1 MEDVVDLAALADT
14 HLDAV
19 IAAMAGPSA
28 APRPD
33 QRIAVRALVAERS
46 RVLVVQATGWGK
58 SAVYWAATSALR
70 STGAGP
76 TLVISPLLALMRD
89 QITAASRAGLV
100 AVTVNSSNRDDW
112 DDTLDAV
119 AGGGVDVV
127 LISPERLANPEFA
140 ARSAGLLDDAGLIV
154 IDEAHCISDWGF
166 DFRPDYQRISRLL
179 TAGRDTPV
187 LATTATANQR
197 VTDDVAAQLG
207 ADTTV
212 LRGTL
217 ARSSLRLAVI
227 DGLRSLER
235 YAWVDTALRE
245 LPGSGIVYVPTVADT
260 TRLAGFLAE
269 RGHDVAPYSGAL
281 EPEQRLRVEDD
292 LRANRLKAVVA
303 TSALGMGYDKPD
315 LAFCVHLGS
324 PDSPVQYY
332 QQIGR
337 AGRALDD
344 AVAVLLPAETDE
356 ALWEYF
362 ATASIPRPEDVAAV
376 LAVLVDAERPMSV
389 PAIETTTG
397 LRRGRIDQLLRVV
410 AVDGAVERVGGGWV
424 ATGVPYHHDHAKW
437 DQIRSVRRAEA
448 DLMRSYARGQG
459 CLMTFLQRA
468 LDDPEPAEC
477 GRCSVCTGT
486 LPGPGRQIDAEAL
499 EAARTYLRG
508 ADVVLAP
515 RKRWPAGIDRRGA
528 IVGCEEGRALVFAD
542 TPGWDD
548 VIGELER
555 GDSAVSD
562 ELFDGL
568 VAVLGRWRRTWSARP
583 VAVVPM
589 PSRRHPTRV
598 ADLAS
603 RIAEVGRLPGARH
616 PPCHRT
622 APTERHR
629 RQAPGRAPPRPHGS
643 GRRERAARWS
653 AAVGRRHL
661 PKRVDDDGRRLSAP
675 RRRSHRR
682 APPCHP
688 PAPLADSSPEV
699 GPRPAGSFGPSSGRT
714 RSEAEA
720 IGQRAGADDDEF
732 ADGAAD
738 ADVEEGDVVLVV
750 GGGQDH
756 GVELEAFE
764 AVDVLADHAAV
775 GPVLPAGEIELGA
788 EVVAHHRV
796 ERRHADPGE
805 IAALVLEALELGVDE
820 CGHHVEPVGVAP
832 RHAEAL
838 G

>member
-1 MEDVVDLAALADT
+1 MEDAVDLAALADT

-19 IAAMAGPSA
+19 IAAMAGPTA

-33 QRIAVRALVAERS
+33 QRVAVRALVAERS

-112 DDTLDAV
+112 DDTLGAV

-281 EPEQRLRVEDD
+281 EPEERLRVEDD

-344 AVAVLLPAETDE
+344 AVAVLLA
-356 ALWEYF
+356 
-362 ATASIPRPEDVAAV
+362 
-376 LAVLVDAERPMSV
+376 
-389 PAIETTTG
+389 
-397 LRRGRIDQLLRVV
+397 RR
-410 AVDGAVERVGGGWV
+410 
-424 ATGVPYHHDHAKW
+424 
-437 DQIRSVRRAEA
+437 
-448 DLMRSYARGQG
+448 
-459 CLMTFLQRA
+459 
-468 LDDPEPAEC
+468 
-477 GRCSVCTGT
+477 
-486 LPGPGRQIDAEAL
+486 
-499 EAARTYLRG
+499 
-508 ADVVLAP
+508 
-515 RKRWPAGIDRRGA
+515 DR
-528 IVGCEEGRALVFAD
+528 
-542 TPGWDD
+542 
-548 VIGELER
+548 
-555 GDSAVSD
+555 
-562 ELFDGL
+562 
-568 VAVLGRWRRTWSARP
+568 
-583 VAVVPM
+583 
-589 PSRRHPTRV
+589 
-598 ADLAS
+598 
-603 RIAEVGRLPGARH
+603 
-616 PPCHRT
+616 
-622 APTERHR
+622 
-629 RQAPGRAPPRPHGS
+629 
-643 GRRERAARWS
+643 
-653 AAVGRRHL
+653 
-661 PKRVDDDGRRLSAP
+661 
-675 RRRSHRR
+675 
-682 APPCHP
+682 
-688 PAPLADSSPEV
+688 
-699 GPRPAGSFGPSSGRT
+699 
-714 RSEAEA
+714 
-720 IGQRAGADDDEF
+720 
-732 ADGAAD
+732 
-738 ADVEEGDVVLVV
+738 
-750 GGGQDH
+750 
-756 GVELEAFE
+756 
-764 AVDVLADHAAV
+764 
-775 GPVLPAGEIELGA
+775 
-788 EVVAHHRV
+788 
-796 ERRHADPGE
+796 
-805 IAALVLEALELGVDE
+805 
-820 CGHHVEPVGVAP
+820 
-832 RHAEAL
+832 
-838 G
+838 